1 MKFTIDSATFKNITE
16 RASAV
21 SNKTGFTV
29 YETSVNL
36 IADAESQKVIV
47 KSTNLNAFA
56 EVFTDNVSVQESGN
70 VFVDVDDLK
79 RLYNIIGDLTVES
92 DGKTLLVRG
101 SKKQG
106 EVCATEQNNMDF
118 PQVDGEMA
126 FAADKEDMLDTFS
139 KLSCCLESD
148 MNGAKK
154 LFAGFNVADVLCRP
168 RIAALDGYRA
178 AVRVTEWKYR
188 IGLNITVPGYI
199 VKELT
204 KVSANKKTEE
214 ITVYAS
220 DKHARFVG
228 SDFAYTTRL
237 LKGKYLDIDSLLVL
251 KEQTYAFEIAADKLF
266 AVAKEYSGF
275 LKKNTQPMF
284 VAYRNGKFVAAAE
297 SSRYRTSDVLEVKNE
312 RNIPDD
318 LLYGLNPNYLKDL
331 MAIFGKQTV
340 VIESVIRGASHN
352 SWLIR
357 GDNGY
362 TALILPVRPLD
373 DMSNIEKLL
382 ASA

>member
-266 AVAKEYSGF
+266 AVAKEYEIQMD
-275 LKKNTQPMF
+275 T
-284 VAYRNGKFVAAAE
+284 AAAYSE
-297 SSRYRTSDVLEVKNE
+297 RA
-312 RNIPDD
+312 RNIWNKA
-318 LLYGLNPNYLKDL
+318 YVNPEGVDVTKELAKAYNPKDFEDRIY
-331 MAIFGKQTV
+331 AAWNEKGCFRAEVDPKKTPYTI
-340 VIESVIRGASHN
+340 VIPLCQSHQ
-352 SWLIR
+352 I
-357 GDNGY
+357 
-362 TALILPVRPLD
+362 IC
-373 DMSNIEKLL
+373 
-382 ASA
+382 